1 MEHERYEVRVIA
13 DTQYAGIEATGDVL
27 ASFAALSSAKDY
39 AIRHSGNVYGT
50 AVVDTAEGTID
61 WGNDVTTYSGEVV

>member
-13 DTQYAGIEATGDVL
+13 DTQYSGIEATGDVL
-27 ASFAALSSAKDY
+27 AFFADRESAKDY
-39 AIRHSGNVYGT
+39 ACKHSGNVYGT

-61 WGNDVTTYSGEVV
+61 WGHEVTTYSGEVV